1 MKINK
6 FFKYIII
13 IFELILLQSILTLF
27 PKKIFNNSN
36 KINDIKQ
43 NLIKKSKNYIK
54 IQRKILHILMSYIYQ
69 EMVVDWEIFLYVL
82 TMQ

>member
-43 NLIKKSKNYIK
+43 NLIKELYKNTK
-54 IQRKILHILMSYIYQ
+54 KNFTHI
-69 EMVVDWEIFLYVL
+69 
-82 TMQ
+82 